1 MNIKLLTEP
10 HRKIFCNHLVN
21 VLRRRGLI
29 NRIELEEMIEEE
41 EKEVLNHLCSLLE
54 VDDPS
59 DISGTVEWD
68 EYVMEQYLMCKEIY
82 LHYVWEEYSYVG

>member
-1 MNIKLLTEP
+1 MNIKTLTAP
-10 HRKIFCNHLVN
+10 HMKLFGNHLVN
-21 VLRRRGLI
+21 VLRRKGLI
-29 NRIELEEMIEEE
+29 NRIELEAMIKEEE
-41 EKEVLNHLCSLLE
+41 NEILLHLCNLLE